1 MAAPGSTNSGETRIV
16 TADETRPCRGCGGDS
31 TPALTSP
38 VDLAVY
44 PLEQGNRLFADH
56 SMVTAWVCPDC
67 GLVDLYA
74 DRPELFRRPI
84 RSRRVLSP

>member
-1 MAAPGSTNSGETRIV
+1 MAAPGSTNSDETRLV
-16 TADETRPCRGCGGDS
+16 GADETHRCRGCGGKN

-44 PLEQGNRLFADH
+44 PLEQGHRLMADH

-67 GLVDLYA
+67 GLVDFYA
-74 DRPELFRRPI
+74 DRPERFRRPV
-84 RSRRVLSP
+84 RPRRVLTP